1 MLKNLCDAIN
11 GVDELIK
18 VEVKGDGI
26 IFEYDKMLDTYCPTN
41 KEAKTRHQ
49 GQDGQCSGYRET
61 VISAFIQ
68 LLEIFKSNGDEEN
81 LKSNK
86 LAQYAILLLS
96 YKINQHPSVNSGI
109 SDIYSLLKKNKYW
122 NNNYH
127 NYIEQIENLM
137 NMDTKD
143 TSKFYNILKLLC
155 DIYTAFDEDNR
166 NCAKCL
172 EKAKEF
178 VKSFEELN
186 NDSSIT
192 GNNSYSQILYDLS
205 TDYNSFKSNCNDI
218 PPLPNIKAAQISEQ
232 DNSESFVEISEATSS
247 NSSIASKLI
256 PAILVFAI
264 PVFLGISYKT
274 IFKRKTKKNK
284 EENESLYMIRRV
296 VIIPGIGLGCVCG
309 SHIWVKVNID

>member
-1 MLKNLCDAIN
+1 MLKDLCDAIN
-11 GVDELIK
+11 GVDQLIK
-18 VEVKGDGI
+18 VKVEGEGI
-26 IFEYDKMLDTYCPTN
+26 IFEYDTILDAHCPTN
-41 KEAKTRHQ
+41 KGGKTRQ
-49 GQDGQCSGYRET
+49 NGQDGQCIGYSET
-61 VISAFIQ
+61 VVSAFIQ
-68 LLEIFKSNGDEEN
+68 LLETFKNNGDEKN

-109 SDIYSLLKKNKYW
+109 SDIYSLLKKNRYW

-155 DIYTAFDEDNR
+155 DIYTVFDEDDR
-166 NCAKCL
+166 NCATCL

-178 VKSFEELN
+178 VKNFEELN

-192 GNNSYSQILYDLS
+192 GNKSYSQILYDLS
-205 TDYNSFKSNCNDI
+205 TDYNSFKSNCDGKCSNCNDI
-218 PPLPNIKAAQISEQ
+218 PPLPNIKAAQNLGR
-232 DNSESFVEISEATSS
+232 DNSEGFVEISESTSS

-256 PAILVFAI
+256 PGLLIFSI

-296 VIIPGIGLGCVCG
+296 VIIPGIV
-309 SHIWVKVNID
+309 IMIDMC